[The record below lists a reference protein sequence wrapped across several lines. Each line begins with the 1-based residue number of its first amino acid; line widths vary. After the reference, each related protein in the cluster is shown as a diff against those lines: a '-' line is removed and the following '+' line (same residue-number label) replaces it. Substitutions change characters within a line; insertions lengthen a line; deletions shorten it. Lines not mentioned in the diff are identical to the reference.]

1 MPINQ
6 GLKAFAESTPDFDNQ
21 SVQNMI
27 NLVNT
32 GWVEKTRT
40 LAQKV
45 DASTVLTVSQKND
58 LNDTLDTQPYLNLGR
73 TLEDLDLHTAKIFT
87 GALGEAREDG
97 STGTFLEHVQSV
109 QSFVTTVPSLFGH
122 TADFIRKGVEGH
134 FGTVSG
140 SIDAAMATLKE
151 AVVHITERSDLLSD
165 QQSLK
170 NGLFQTATQNIINFL
185 DALGDSTSFDESTFN
200 SLQSA
205 FQTAANE
212 FDTTLQTGEYATF
225 RTNLI
230 NSRKTI
236 VDQIALEVLNL
247 GALDTYSTTL
257 DNVNSYLTLTDDQDV
272 RNLIVRNSANTNF
285 KSYFQ
290 QYATRNSNR
299 NPLYEGVLDDSSEE
313 TAINEILQL
322 RGLPDVTDFLDLD
335 AVAAKATRDDRLK
348 TTVSFTG
355 KNTEEIIILA
365 CDTLQINKKTKN
377 INALS
382 KTLLENMNRHDRE
395 TIKTQLNLNQQI
407 DTLS

>member
-1 MPINQ
+1 
-6 GLKAFAESTPDFDNQ
+6 
-21 SVQNMI
+21 
-27 NLVNT
+27 
-32 GWVEKTRT
+32 
-40 LAQKV
+40 
-45 DASTVLTVSQKND
+45 
-58 LNDTLDTQPYLNLGR
+58 
-73 TLEDLDLHTAKIFT
+73 
-87 GALGEAREDG
+87 
-97 STGTFLEHVQSV
+97 
-109 QSFVTTVPSLFGH
+109 
-122 TADFIRKGVEGH
+122 
-134 FGTVSG
+134 
-140 SIDAAMATLKE
+140 MATLKE

-205 FQTAANE
+205 YQTAANE
-212 FDTTLQTGEYATF
+212 FDTTLQTGEYTTF

-230 NSRKTI
+230 NSRKTV

-365 CDTLQINKKTKN
+365 CDTLKINKETKN

>member
-27 NLVNT
+27 NLVNIGFVT
-32 GWVEKTRT
+32 KTRT
-40 LAQKV
+40 LAQKI
-45 DASTVLTVSQKND
+45 DNSTVLTVSQKND
-58 LNDTLDTQPYLNLGR
+58 LLETANTQAHLNLGR
-73 TLEDLDLHTAKIFT
+73 VLEDLDLHTAKIFT
-87 GALGEAREDG
+87 GALGETREDG

-122 TADFIRKGVEGH
+122 TADFIKKGVAGH

-140 SIDAAMATLKE
+140 AIDTTMNSLKE
-151 AVVHITERSDLLSD
+151 AIEFINSKSESTDTA
-165 QQSLK
+165 
-170 NGLFQTATQNIINFL
+170 FQTATQNIINFL
-185 DALGDSTSFDESTFN
+185 DTLDDSTSFDESTFN

-205 FQTAANE
+205 FQTAAND
-212 FDTTLQTGEYATF
+212 FDTELQNGDNATF
-225 RTNLI
+225 RTNMI
-230 NSRKTI
+230 NARKTV

-272 RNLIVRNSANTNF
+272 RNLIVRNSTNTNF

-299 NPLYEGVLDDSSEE
+299 NPLYEGVLDDSSED

-322 RGLPDVTDFLDLD
+322 KGLPDVTDFLDLD

-365 CDTLQINKKTKN
+365 CDTLKINKETKK

-382 KTLLENMNRHDRE
+382 KTLLDNMNRHDRE